1 MLPPPRPAELTEPGG
16 SCAPCSRGWEINT
29 ERVGGEEVTRWKEKK
44 KFENVLLSFLLDDS
58 KLKIS
63 GFEDVIL
70 VTDRHFVTLYTD
82 RLIEEIIDRLIELQP
97 CLPVN
102 IIIQSMTDS
111 GFLVPAWDL
120 FSQLVHR
127 RNIQMLQ
134 KRMNDLFE
142 LGLEF

>member
-1 MLPPPRPAELTEPGG
+1 M
-16 SCAPCSRGWEINT
+16 
-29 ERVGGEEVTRWKEKK
+29 TRWKEKK

-142 LGLEF
+142 LRLEF